1 MKQPLLQFRV
11 IWNISM
17 TASTLGFMTTT
28 FLGGQAILVLVSG
41 GVTWILATGLVKLID
56 DVDEVEAN
64 EHQLKTV

>member
-1 MKQPLLQFRV
+1 
-11 IWNISM
+11 M